1 MIALLDYCEEDDM
14 KAWLT
19 MGWIAALVMIA
30 NPAQAAG
37 NAAAG
42 AEKAKGC
49 AGCHG
54 MDGKGRIPL
63 AGRKAGYLTEQL
75 QAFKSGERQNEM
87 MNMVAKGLS
96 DEDIAD
102 LAAYFS
108 SR

>member
-1 MIALLDYCEEDDM
+1 M
-14 KAWLT
+14 KAWLIV
-19 MGWIAALVMIA
+19 GWMAALVMIA

-54 MDGKGRIPL
+54 LDGKGRIPL
-63 AGRKAGYLTEQL
+63 AGKKADYLAEQL
-75 QAFKSGERQNEM
+75 QAFKSGARQDEM
-87 MNMVAKGLS
+87 MNMVAGGLS
-96 DEDIAD
+96 DQDIAD
-102 LAAYFS
+102 LTAYFS